1 MIMKRLHRLGLK
13 QPLLMPYDYQTSS
26 AGTANITLENTP
38 MVIIFHSPI
47 NADAPPDEQDVL
59 EEVAFFRSGL
69 ESLGYKVSVLPFDY
83 DLIRLGELLE
93 KEKPSFLVNLTETL
107 FGDGRLVHVAP
118 AIFDHFGIRY
128 TGCLS
133 EAIYITSHK
142 ILSKKLMIA
151 NEIPTPGY
159 LDFENVRD
167 SYFAIPIKP
176 YIIKSLWEHAS
187 FGLDERKKLLF
198 SHREELLSGF
208 ISKGTSASQ
217 HFAEEYIHGREFN
230 VSMVGTKNGPQVLP
244 VAEMAFDYPDNMPR
258 IVGYR
263 AKWDSDSFEYQH
275 TNRKFLDD
283 SEDTELQQTLHTLCL
298 KCWDVFQLRGYARVD
313 FRVDTYGNI
322 YVLEVNANPCISSD
336 SGFVAAA
343 LRAGL
348 SPSDLTANIIDE
360 CLKENN

>member
-1 MIMKRLHRLGLK
+1 
-13 QPLLMPYDYQTSS
+13 
-26 AGTANITLENTP
+26 

-47 NADAPPDEQDVL
+47 DADAPPDELDVL
-59 EEVAFFRSGL
+59 EEAAFFRSGL
-69 ESLGYKVSVLPFDY
+69 ESLGYEVSVWPFDY

-93 KEKPSFLVNLTETL
+93 KEKPGFLVNLTETL

-118 AIFDHFGIRY
+118 AIFDHFGIPY
-128 TGCLS
+128 TGCSS

-151 NEIPTPGY
+151 HEIPTPGY
-159 LDFENVRD
+159 VEFEHVRD
-167 SYFAIPIKP
+167 SDMAIPKKP

-187 FGLDERKKLLF
+187 FGLDERKQLLF
-198 SHREELLSGF
+198 CDREELISGF
-208 ISKGTSASQ
+208 MSKGASASQ
-217 HFAEEYIHGREFN
+217 YFAEEYIHGREFN

-244 VAEMAFDYPDNMPR
+244 AAEMAFDYPDNMPR

-263 AKWDSDSFEYQH
+263 AKWDNNSFEYQH
-275 TNRKFLDD
+275 TNRRFLNK
-283 SEDTELQQTLHTLCL
+283 SEDIELQQALYKLSL
-298 KCWDVFQLRGYARVD
+298 RCWDVFQLRGYARVD

-343 LRAGL
+343 LKAGL
-348 SPSDLTANIIDE
+348 SSSDLIACIVDD
-360 CLKENN
+360 CLKGTK